1 MEEFHLEKEEQCI
14 AICQTYSPIAD
25 VGCTFAAWEASA
37 VFGGTCT
44 LYKEAFADYISHC
57 QLLAG
62 PPDISDCSVDNP
74 EENSCHGIRCLDQA
88 LWILL
93 LFWIINDENVS
104 REGECVQ
111 KGQVTE
117 TTQSVRESN

>member
-1 MEEFHLEKEEQCI
+1 MSTI
-14 AICQTYSPIAD
+14 PT
-25 VGCTFAAWEASA
+25 VGCTFAAWEASP

-62 PPDISDCSVDNP
+62 PPDISDCSVDKP
-74 EENSCHGIRCLDQA
+74 EENSCDGIRCFNQA
-88 LWILL
+88 LVDSSVISHVYEIA
-93 LFWIINDENVS
+93 F

-111 KGQVTE
+111 MGHVTE
-117 TTQSVRESN
+117 MTQSVSQSHSQHLNLIADR

>member
-1 MEEFHLEKEEQCI
+1 M
-14 AICQTYSPIAD
+14 
-25 VGCTFAAWEASA
+25 GCNFAAWEPG
-37 VFGGTCT
+37 FLLGGTCT

-74 EENSCHGIRCLDQA
+74 EENSCEGIRFLDQA
-88 LWILL
+88 LVDSFVISHVYEIA
-93 LFWIINDENVS
+93 F

-111 KGQVTE
+111 MGHVTE
-117 TTQSVRESN
+117 MTQSVSWELLK